1 MASISSTSSTTSTS
15 YNRITG
21 LATGLDTDA
30 MVKAALKPYQ
40 LKVDQAKQSRDLQIF
55 KQELYRDAIKDLR
68 NIFTKY
74 TDVSKPES
82 LLLTKNY
89 GTSKFTSSNEGAV
102 TAEGLPNAVLGNYK
116 VEVQKVA
123 TTAKL
128 ELNNF
133 DNIKGQKITINISGK
148 AVDVDLTDIE
158 DGNNISNSDMVKR
171 LNNAMKAAGVAGK
184 FSTSDISGKIILQ
197 STNTGSEQKIE
208 ISKFTN
214 KEIAYTIANY
224 EDIKGENLEFTVDG
238 NKVSVD
244 LSTIPSEVTDME
256 RKVVTLEKINQAIK
270 GSGVEARY
278 EEVALK
284 NEDGSLKKD
293 ESGKV
298 ITETRL
304 ITTSKEAVEGN
315 SIALK
320 IGDGTKTVLESKVG
334 KNDTTSIVK
343 GIDGTNALVKITDT
357 YGNTTLDQN
366 GVAGFNTY
374 QSNEITIDGVKFK
387 INDITSS
394 PVTISGTTDT
404 SKLADKL
411 KEFVK
416 DYNEAIGK
424 ITTKLNEKKDLNYKP
439 LTEEQKSSM
448 TEDQIKRWE
457 TKVKQG
463 LLKRDNDLTSITS
476 QLRSAFY
483 DTIKGTTLNIKT
495 LGIDFSSDVEKA
507 GQLEIDEEKLSKA
520 LAENS
525 EDVVKLFTQSAP
537 SGTIDKKEIYNN
549 SGIFQRIK
557 TILNNTVMTSA
568 STFLKRVGYEGTS
581 TYSNNDITND
591 LLNREKQISFMESSL
606 TDRETKLYKKFA
618 ALETAMNKYNSQSSW
633 LSQQFSS

>member
-1 MASISSTSSTTSTS
+1 M
-15 YNRITG
+15 TG
-21 LATGLDTDA
+21 LATGMDTDA
-30 MVKAALKPYQ
+30 MVKQAMQAYQ
-40 LKVDQAKQSRDLQIF
+40 LKVDQAKQARDLQVF
-55 KQELYRDAIKDLR
+55 KQTLYRDAIKDLR
-68 NIFTKY
+68 GIFTKY
-74 TDVSKPES
+74 TDISKPDS

-89 GTSKFTSSNEGAV
+89 GTSKFTSTNEGEV

-128 ELNNF
+128 ELDNF

-158 DGNNISNSDMVKR
+158 DGNNISNSDMIKR

-197 STNTGSEQKIE
+197 STNTGSDQKIE

-214 KEIAYTIANY
+214 KEIAYTIAKY

-238 NKVSVD
+238 NIISVD
-244 LSTIPSEVTDME
+244 LSTIPSEVTDVE
-256 RKVVTLEKINQAIK
+256 RKLVTLEKINQAIK

-298 ITETRL
+298 ITETRI

-315 SIALK
+315 SITLK
-320 IGDGTKTVLESKVG
+320 IGDGTKTAIESKVG
-334 KNDTTSIVK
+334 KNDTVSIVK
-343 GIDGTNALVKITDT
+343 GMDGTNALVKITDT

-424 ITTKLNEKKDLNYKP
+424 ITTKLNEKKDFNYKP
-439 LTEEQKSSM
+439 LTQEQKSDM
-448 TEDQIKRWE
+448 TEDQIKKWE
-457 TKVKQG
+457 DKVKQG
-463 LLKRDNDLTSITS
+463 LLKRDNDLTGITS

-483 DTIKGTTLNIKT
+483 DSIKGTNLNIKS
-495 LGIDFSSDVEKA
+495 LGIDFSNDVEKA
-507 GQLEIDEEKLSKA
+507 GQLVIDEDKLSKA

-537 SGTIDKKEIYNN
+537 SGTTDKKEIYNN
-549 SGIFQRIK
+549 SGIFQRIR
-557 TILNNTVMTSA
+557 TILNDSVMTSA
-568 STFLKRVGYEGTS
+568 SPFLKKVGYEGTS

-591 LLNREKQISFMESSL
+591 LLKREKQISYMESSL
-606 TDRETKLYKKFA
+606 ADRETRLYQKYA
-618 ALETAMNKYNSQSSW
+618 SLETIMNKYNSQSAW
-633 LSQQFSS
+633 LTQQFSS